1 MKKLF
6 VGVLAIAGLVACA
19 QEEVLR
25 TQAPGQIGF
34 DGAYVENAV
43 RAAEDPSTT
52 TDNLTAFDVWGY
64 MTDGTGIVFNR
75 EVVSGGTG
83 AWDYVN
89 KQYWVPGKVYRF
101 FALAPSQSENV
112 EITLH
117 QDAYT
122 NAIQTLAFTNVD
134 GTEDL
139 LYASKEDVAAPAQG
153 AQTADKVTFAFDHIL
168 SKIKFAFTNGIE
180 NENAY
185 IVVKGIRLEVP
196 AQGTIELNKQ
206 GEYTW
211 ANQAGTT
218 TLEFGHMDKGA
229 KIQGLTK
236 GECDYE
242 RLTIPAGTAQEYK
255 VTFNVEFYMG
265 DVLATSTAK
274 SAVITGVTFEPG
286 KAYKLTAT
294 LNKDNVAE
302 DALLP
307 IEFDVEKVNE
317 WVDGGVYDGDGNI
330 NFEDLNTLATT
341 TVPAGQTLALT
352 EDVQT
357 TTRVVVEENA
367 VLDGA
372 NHLLAATGVDGAW
385 VISNTLRFVE
395 VAGGSTVKNLTIDGN
410 NLSHDKYGIRGLYTV
425 GTGDVTIENVTVRNC
440 TYGINAN
447 NAGKLTIK
455 NSTLQSWNSFGSTT
469 ENEFENVTFIAG
481 SYANVRPYNN
491 TVFTN
496 CEFTGV
502 SLDLS
507 ELIAAAKVTFVN
519 CTYNGA
525 AITVDNVAG
534 LNWDSYDAARVVVA
548 STQKSIVVAAGE
560 TYDGHGATVEVEANR
575 ENNQNGVILPA
586 TGGATIQNVTVDGGN
601 GATVTGQ
608 GYRGIYLN
616 GVEGTYTIKDVT
628 IKNCAYSINV
638 NTTKDVVLNVSES
651 YLQGWLSYGA
661 TTTATF
667 TNVTFAPGVY
677 ANFRPYGDTVLTNCE
692 FEAGMVLDLEYLGCT
707 KTNAS
712 GEPVEYRAATIKFV
726 NCTVD
731 GQPLAETHLQ
741 DVPATATVVIE

>member
-52 TDNLTAFDVWGY
+52 TDNLKAFDVWGY

-75 EVVSGGTG
+75 EVVSRGTG

-112 EITLH
+112 EITLS
-117 QDAYT
+117 QDAYS
-122 NAIQTLAFTNVD
+122 NAIQELAFTNVD

-139 LYASKEDVAAPAQG
+139 LYASKEEVAAPTNG
-153 AQTADKVTFAFDHIL
+153 QTPDKVTFAFDHIL

-196 AQGTIELNKQ
+196 AQGTIELNK
-206 GEYTW
+206 
-211 ANQAGTT
+211 
-218 TLEFGHMDKGA
+218 HMDKGA

-242 RLTIPAGTAQEYK
+242 RLTIPAGPAQEYK

-286 KAYKLTAT
+286 RAYKLTAT
-294 LNKDNVAE
+294 LDKDNVAE

-330 NFEDLNTLATT
+330 NIEDLSTLATT
-341 TVPAGQTLALT
+341 TVAAGQTLTLA

-367 VLDGA
+367 VLDGD

-385 VISNTLRFVE
+385 VISSTLRFVE

-447 NAGKLTIK
+447 NAGKLIIK

-507 ELIAAAKVTFVN
+507 MLIAEAKVTFVN
-519 CTYNGA
+519 CTYNGE

-534 LNWDSYDAARVVVA
+534 LNWNSYDAARVVVA
-548 STQKSIVVAAGE
+548 STQKSIVVADGE
-560 TYDGHGATVEVEANR
+560 TYDGRGATVVAEDNR
-575 ENNQNGVILPA
+575 ADAQNGLITPSGDA
-586 TGGATIQNVTVDGGN
+586 TVQNVTIDGGN
-601 GATVTGQ
+601 GTTLGGKV
-608 GYRGIYLN
+608 YRGIYITKA
-616 GVEGTYTIKDVT
+616 GTYNINNVKVL
-628 IKNCAYSINV
+628 NCAYSINV
-638 NTTKDVVLNVSES
+638 NTTQAVVLNVTES
-651 YLQGWLSYGA
+651 YLQGCISFGDS
-661 TTTATF
+661 TVATF
-667 TNVTFAPGVY
+667 TNVDFVAGDY
-677 ANFRPYGDTVLTNCE
+677 NYFRPYGEVTLTNCDFTGME
-692 FEAGMVLDLEYLGCT
+692 IDLGSQKAGY
-707 KTNAS
+707 K
-712 GEPVEYRAATIKFV
+712 ATFV
-726 NCTVD
+726 NCTFD
-731 GQPLAETHLQ
+731 GAALTEANLSNAAGKNYE
-741 DVPATATVVIE
+741 IK

>member
-25 TQAPGQIGF
+25 TQVPGQIGF

-242 RLTIPAGTAQEYK
+242 RLTIPAGPAQEYK

-274 SAVITGVTFEPG
+274 SAVINGVTFEPG

-330 NFEDLNTLATT
+330 NIEDLSTLATT
-341 TVPAGQTLALT
+341 TVAAGQTLKLT

-367 VLDGA
+367 VLDGD

-385 VISNTLRFVE
+385 VISSTLRFVE

-447 NAGKLTIK
+447 NAGKLIIK

-469 ENEFENVTFIAG
+469 TNEFENVTFIAG

-496 CEFTGV
+496 CEFTDV
-502 SLDLS
+502 QLDLS
-507 ELIAAAKVTFVN
+507 ELIAEAKVTFVN
-519 CTYNGA
+519 CTYNGE
-525 AITVDNVAG
+525 AITAANVET
-534 LNWDSYDAARVVVA
+534 LINWDSYDAARVVVA
-548 STQKSIVVAAGE
+548 STQTSIVVADGE
-560 TYDGHGATVEVEANR
+560 TYDGRGATVVAEDNR
-575 ENNQNGVILPA
+575 ADAQNGLITPSGDA
-586 TGGATIQNVTVDGGN
+586 TVQNVTIDGGN
-601 GATVTGQ
+601 GTTLGGKV
-608 GYRGIYLN
+608 YRGIYITKA
-616 GVEGTYTIKDVT
+616 GTYNINNVKVL
-628 IKNCAYSINV
+628 NCAYSINV
-638 NTTKDVVLNVSES
+638 NTTEAVVLNVTES
-651 YLQGWLSYGA
+651 YLQGCISFGDS
-661 TTTATF
+661 TVATF
-667 TNVTFAPGVY
+667 TNVDFVAGDY
-677 ANFRPYGDTVLTNCE
+677 NYFRPYGEVTLTNCDFTGME
-692 FEAGMVLDLEYLGCT
+692 IDLGSQKAGY
-707 KTNAS
+707 K
-712 GEPVEYRAATIKFV
+712 ATFV
-726 NCTVD
+726 NCTFD
-731 GQPLAETHLQ
+731 GAALTEANLSNAAGKNYE
-741 DVPATATVVIE
+741 IK